1 MLKPIEKVDT
11 SIKKDIIINNIM
23 KSKGVYLL
31 VSNPKVGKSMLA
43 LQLSCSVINGTPFL
57 GQKVNHSPVLY
68 VTTES
73 DAGQL
78 KERLEFLELSAKND
92 SLFIIDRQTKAN
104 ISLRDIEYDI
114 KVFAEDYN
122 GKLIILDMLKDVD
135 FGVQYDINNYQ
146 DVAQQVFPK
155 LRTYCDKYNVTFLVT
170 HHLNKTGKTLGSVAL
185 NATVDGRITLIEN
198 KSNKRYVKL
207 QTINRD
213 FPELDIQLKK
223 LDNLIFQKINS
234 IEDDELSYEMTSF
247 IKYVASQKEIDFTCT
262 DIVLKTNIPMSPKRF
277 GRLLNSSLE
286 LLESEGV
293 HITKCRTAD
302 SRLYHATFIEPSQN
316 EDD

>member
-1 MLKPIEKVDT
+1 MLKPIEQIDT

-57 GQKVNHSPVLY
+57 RHKVNPSPVLY

-73 DAGQL
+73 DEGQL
-78 KERLEFLELSAKND
+78 KERLEFLELSTKPN
-92 SLFIIDRQTKAN
+92 SLFIKDREKNSN
-104 ISLRDIEYDI
+104 ISLRDLEYDI

-122 GKLIILDMLKDVD
+122 GRLIILDMLKDID
-135 FGVQYDINNYQ
+135 FGVNYDINNYQ
-146 DVAQQVFPK
+146 DIAQQVFPK
-155 LRTYCDKYNVTFLVT
+155 LRYYCDKYNVTFLVT

-185 NATVDGRITLIEN
+185 DATVDGKITLVEN
-198 KSNKRYVKL
+198 KTNKKYVKL

-234 IEDDELSYEMTSF
+234 IEEDELSYEMTSF
-247 IKYVASQKEIDFTCT
+247 IKYVASQKDIDFTCT
-262 DIVLKTNIPMSPKRF
+262 DIVLKANIPMSPKRF
-277 GRLLNSSLE
+277 GRLLNNSLE
-286 LLESEGV
+286 ILESEGV
-293 HITKCRTAD
+293 YITKCRTAD
-302 SRLYHATFIEPSQN
+302 SRSYHATFIEPSQD
-316 EDD
+316 EDN

>member
-1 MLKPIEKVDT
+1 MLKPIEQIDT

-57 GQKVNHSPVLY
+57 GHKVNPSPVLY

-73 DAGQL
+73 DEGQL
-78 KERLEFLELSAKND
+78 KERLEFLELSTKPN
-92 SLFIIDRQTKAN
+92 SLFIKDREKNSN
-104 ISLRDIEYDI
+104 ISLRDLEYDI
-114 KVFAEDYN
+114 KVFSEDYN
-122 GKLIILDMLKDVD
+122 GRLIILDMLKDID
-135 FGVQYDINNYQ
+135 FGVNYDINNYQ
-146 DVAQQVFPK
+146 DIAQQVFPK
-155 LRTYCDKYNVTFLVT
+155 LRYYCDKYNVTFLVT

-185 NATVDGRITLIEN
+185 DATVDGKITLVEN
-198 KSNKRYVKL
+198 KTNKKYVKL

-234 IEDDELSYEMTSF
+234 IEEDELSYEMTSF
-247 IKYVASQKEIDFTCT
+247 IKYVASQKDIDFTCT
-262 DIVLKTNIPMSPKRF
+262 DIVLKANIPMSPKRF
-277 GRLLNSSLE
+277 GRLLNNSLE
-286 LLESEGV
+286 ILESEGV

-302 SRLYHATFIEPSQN
+302 SRAYHATFIEPSQD
-316 EDD
+316 EDN

>member
-1 MLKPIEKVDT
+1 MLKPIEQVDT

-43 LQLSCSVINGTPFL
+43 LQLSCSVCNGTPFL
-57 GQKVNHSPVLY
+57 GYKVNPSPVLY
-68 VTTES
+68 ITTES
-73 DAGQL
+73 DKGQL
-78 KERLEFLELSAKND
+78 RERLEFQGLSIDND
-92 SLFIIDRQTKAN
+92 NLFVIDRDTKTN
-104 ISLRDIEYDI
+104 ISLRDMELDI
-114 KVFAEDYN
+114 KTFAEEYN
-122 GKLIILDMLKDVD
+122 GKLIILDMLKDID

-146 DVAQQVFPK
+146 DIAQQVFPK

-170 HHLNKTGKTLGSVAL
+170 HHLNKTGKTLGSIAL
-185 NATVDGRITLIEN
+185 DATVDGRITLIEN
-198 KSNKRYVKL
+198 KANKKYVKL

-213 FPELDIQLKK
+213 FPELDMQLKK

-234 IEDDELSYEMTSF
+234 IEEDELSYEMTSF
-247 IKYVASQKEIDFTCT
+247 IKYVASQKDVDFTCT
-262 DIVLKTNIPMSPKRF
+262 DIVLKANIPMSPKRF
-277 GRLLNSSLE
+277 GRLLNNNIE

-302 SRLYHATFIEPSQN
+302 SRSYHATFIEPSQD
-316 EDD
+316 EDE